1 MKRILVFIASL
12 TFSIFAFAESSGATQ
27 IVYSGGGNYS
37 LVERTNLRRYDN
49 GKYTGLLSREVRSFI
64 SRSDAPQGKAYIKG
78 IWYDGSFYVTDLNST
93 NGVRLNGD
101 LLTPGEAVPVG
112 IEDRIEI
119 GDREYSFGRA

>member
-49 GKYTGLLSREVRSFI
+49 VKYTGLLSREVRSFI

-78 IWYDGSFYVTDLNST
+78 IWYDGSFYVTEQTVHSQRETNS
-93 NGVRLNGD
+93 GIHDSIASSFCICPDGSMVM
-101 LLTPGEAVPVG
+101 GEDKGFP
-112 IEDRIEI
+112 
-119 GDREYSFGRA
+119 